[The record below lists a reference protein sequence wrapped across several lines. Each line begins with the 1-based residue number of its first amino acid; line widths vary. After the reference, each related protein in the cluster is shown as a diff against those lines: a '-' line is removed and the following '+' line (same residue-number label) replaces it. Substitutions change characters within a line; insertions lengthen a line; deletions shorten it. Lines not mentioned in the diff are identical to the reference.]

1 MRNNELV
8 HSVEFAE
15 HLTRKWARK
24 MFYPPRSAV
33 YQLLGQWLAIGME
46 EVHEAKVLELGYG
59 TGDFSKVIEEISLY
73 KDIQYTGIDI
83 SESFQAIASKR
94 LPGLRFTLGDGAS
107 LGFENGCF
115 DFSYTI
121 DVLRHNERWGEI
133 LGELSR
139 VTQHEVFVADIFG
152 AESGEYDGFVEGV
165 TKFHVEGVT
174 KFHVGHSHAWSA
186 EYFAAEAQKHFNHIT
201 VIPVPG
207 HDNKAFI
214 LSNRDAYKEHV
225 FQTPVHVV
233 LSSLPPQQPILFGR
247 MSKTRVF
254 AVTIFRAVRNIA
266 RSAFH

>member
-1 MRNNELV
+1 MRNRELV

-152 AESGEYDGFVEGV
+152 AESGEYDGFVERRN
-165 TKFHVEGVT
+165 E
-174 KFHVGHSHAWSA
+174 FHVGHSHAWGA